1 MCSIRVETLSGVP
14 VGDLQVEMVER
25 KGIGHPDSICDAIM
39 DRVSIELSR
48 EYMSQ
53 FGRILHHNIDK
64 AFLVAGDAQAR
75 YRGGLVW
82 GPRNVVFGVRR
93 PDGLIGGTVPR
104 WGVAIRTA
112 MSCLRENAAV

>member
-1 MCSIRVETLSGVP
+1 MCSIRVETLPGVP

-64 AFLVAGDAQAR
+64 AFLVAGDAEVR
-75 YRGGLVW
+75 FGGGAVREPMKLI
-82 GPRNVVFGVRR
+82 FGDRAT
-93 PDGLIGGTVPR
+93 DGLNG
-104 WGVAIRTA
+104 RTPA
-112 MSCLRENAAV
+112 KKLASVLKAA